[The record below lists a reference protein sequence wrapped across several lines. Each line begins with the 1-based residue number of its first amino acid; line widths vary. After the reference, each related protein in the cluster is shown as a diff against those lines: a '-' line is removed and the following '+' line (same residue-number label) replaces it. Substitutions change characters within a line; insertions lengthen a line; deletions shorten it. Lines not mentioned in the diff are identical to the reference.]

1 MQSKQFELCQEV
13 LCRLHTA
20 GVLRHFVLIGSWCL
34 VVYREYFREVGVL
47 HAVRTRDMDF
57 LVPQSQKFHG
67 KVDVPELLN
76 ELGFI
81 TGFRGQ
87 HGVMMLEHPEV
98 MIEFL
103 VPEHSRGSDKPKDLP
118 QFGVNAQA
126 LRFMDIALM
135 MTIQLPFGAIPVTV
149 PHPAAFALHKLLI
162 VPRRTNAEKKQK
174 DLDSAVQV
182 LKLLD
187 KKGELF
193 IAKDLLVK
201 FPKPWKKVILKTLGD
216 NRQDAIAQHLT
227 SFSSHVLS

>member
-1 MQSKQFELCQEV
+1 MQNKQYDLCQNV
-13 LCRLHTA
+13 LSRLHTA
-20 GVLRHFVLIGSWCL
+20 GVLRHLVLIGSWCL
-34 VVYREYFREVGVL
+34 VVYREYFRDVGVI
-47 HAVRTRDMDF
+47 HAVRTRDVDF
-57 LVPQSQKFHG
+57 LVPQTPKFHG

-76 ELGFI
+76 DLGFI

-135 MTIQLPFGAIPVTV
+135 MIIQLPFGAIPVNV

-187 KKGELF
+187 KKGELS
-193 IAKDLLVK
+193 IAQDLLAK
-201 FPKPWKKVILKTLGD
+201 FPKPWRKVILKTLTD
-216 NRQDAIAQHLT
+216 NRQGAIAEQLT
-227 SFSSHVLS
+227 